1 MEITILLFIIY
12 YLDHLIKLLLA
23 NKNVIIEYHIMIY
36 NIYTIYI
43 HLKEYLNYT
52 YLKRNRA
59 EIFEI
64 FQMIK

>member
-43 HLKEYLNYT
+43 RLKEYLNYT

>member
-12 YLDHLIKLLLA
+12 YLNYLFKLLLA

-43 HLKEYLNYT
+43 CLKEYLSYI
-52 YLKRNRA
+52 YLKKNRP

-64 FQMIK
+64 FQIIK

>member
-12 YLDHLIKLLLA
+12 YLEYLFKLLLA

-43 HLKEYLNYT
+43 CLEEYLNYT
-52 YLKRNRA
+52 YLKRNRP

-64 FQMIK
+64 FQTIK

>member
-12 YLDHLIKLLLA
+12 YLDYLFKLLLA

-43 HLKEYLNYT
+43 CYY
-52 YLKRNRA
+52 KRISKLHIL
-59 EIFEI
+59 EEE
-64 FQMIK
+64 

>member
-23 NKNVIIEYHIMIY
+23 NKNVIEYHIMIY

-43 HLKEYLNYT
+43 RLKEYLNYT